1 MNISDIAKLANVSI
15 ATVSRTLNNKS
26 DVSKKTKEKILKII
40 KEYDYKPNSIARNLV
55 KNENN
60 TIGLII
66 PDIKNLYFANI
77 TNEIINNANKN
88 NLNVILGCSNENF
101 NTQKEYINLFIS
113 ERVKAIFII
122 VTKNSKAEIK
132 YFKNLSNKL
141 PLIFIDRKIDE
152 DFYGIYLENYKTT
165 YMSIE
170 KMIKSGSKKIAF
182 ISGPLDL
189 STADERFK
197 AYKDVLRDYNYNY
210 DENLVYYGDFTLDSG
225 YELGNKLI
233 KKDFDSIYISNN
245 LMTLGFLKTLKENNI
260 DVSYYKISTFE
271 DNEIIEFMAK
281 NVCSNN
287 IPFKK
292 IGIKSINLLNKILEN
307 KVKKSTIE
315 IKLIK

>member
-197 AYKDVLRDYNYNY
+197 AYKNVLRDYNYNY

-307 KVKKSTIE
+307 KIKKSTIE
-315 IKLIK
+315 IKIIK